1 MKPDLTLSELEREPI
16 VYFGCTWS
24 EIKTCIWRGAAV
36 ALPVTLGLM
45 MLGPLPVLML
55 VPGLLLWVGAAYGF
69 TQYIHR
75 HRAGKPLFYEMHRTR
90 VKAVGAPFIR
100 PGQIYQVERHPRSRG
115 ATRTRRT

>member
-1 MKPDLTLSELEREPI
+1 MKPDLTLSELEREAM

-45 MLGPLPVLML
+45 ALGPMPVLML
-55 VPGLLLWVGAAYGF
+55 VPGLLLWMGAAYGC
-69 TQYIHR
+69 TQHIHR
-75 HRAGKPLFYEMHRTR
+75 HRAGKPLFHERHRTR

-100 PGQIYQVERHPRSRG
+100 AGGLYQVERHHHPRRP
-115 ATRTRRT
+115 

>member
-1 MKPDLTLSELEREPI
+1 MKPDLTLGELEREAI

-24 EIKTCIWRGAAV
+24 EIKTCIWRGAGV
-36 ALPVTLGLM
+36 AIPATIGLM
-45 MLGPLPVLML
+45 ALGPAPVLML
-55 VPGLLLWVGAAYGF
+55 VPGLLLWVGTAYGF

-100 PGQIYQVERHPRSRG
+100 PGQIYQVERHHRSR
-115 ATRTRRT
+115 RS